1 MQIDKNAKLKADMD
15 KTLVTS
21 NFNLKPDIWCW
32 MMLEIVGNQM
42 VAQVSGGG
50 RFLML
55 TMHALIFPRTRSTS
69 PRAAVEL
76 FSTTTSVSGKLSG
89 FFLSVGIKEACARS

>member
-1 MQIDKNAKLKADMD
+1 VQIDKNAKLKADMD

-32 MMLEIVGNQM
+32 MMLENVGNQM

-50 RFLML
+50 G
-55 TMHALIFPRTRSTS
+55 S
-69 PRAAVEL
+69 
-76 FSTTTSVSGKLSG
+76 
-89 FFLSVGIKEACARS
+89 